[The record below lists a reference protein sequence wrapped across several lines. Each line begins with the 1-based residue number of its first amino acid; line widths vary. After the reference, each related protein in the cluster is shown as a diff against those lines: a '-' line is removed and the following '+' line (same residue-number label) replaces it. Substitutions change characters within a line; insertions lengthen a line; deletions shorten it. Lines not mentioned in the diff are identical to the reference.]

1 MKHGSNFYD
10 WGLNISSGKTVTF
23 NVGEGM
29 TVTCGVGVQGAGS
42 IRKTGAGTL
51 LMTDTYNGSTG
62 FTKTY
67 TGTTTVAEGT
77 LRFAA
82 GQLGTGAVTV
92 SEGGRLEVAPGTTLS
107 NALTV
112 NDGGELAITGSGAAA
127 QIGGSATLGDGAIL
141 GLKFTDAGE
150 SPKFA
155 FASAPTLNGDV
166 LVKIETAAGV
176 LPRNR
181 AGRWIVATG
190 VGDLDVSK
198 LQFDDAKAP
207 KPTWVEDANPFSV
220 EDGDLILK
228 VKQPGLVFRIR

>member
-1 MKHGSNFYD
+1 
-10 WGLNISSGKTVTF
+10 
-23 NVGEGM
+23 
-29 TVTCGVGVQGAGS
+29 
-42 IRKTGAGTL
+42 
-51 LMTDTYNGSTG
+51 MTDTYNGSTG

-92 SEGGRLEVAPGTTLS
+92 SKGGRLEVAPGTTLS

-112 NDGGELAITGSGAAA
+112 NDGGELAITGSGTATFSGAVTLNK
-127 QIGGSATLGDGAIL
+127 GGIV

-155 FASAPTLNGDV
+155 FTSAPTLNGDV
-166 LVKIETAAGV
+166 FVKIETASGI

-190 VGDLDVSK
+190 VGSEFDVGK
-198 LQFDDAKAP
+198 LGFDNDIAP
-207 KPTWVEDANPFSV
+207 KPTWVEDSNPFSV
-220 EDGDLILK
+220 EDGDLILN